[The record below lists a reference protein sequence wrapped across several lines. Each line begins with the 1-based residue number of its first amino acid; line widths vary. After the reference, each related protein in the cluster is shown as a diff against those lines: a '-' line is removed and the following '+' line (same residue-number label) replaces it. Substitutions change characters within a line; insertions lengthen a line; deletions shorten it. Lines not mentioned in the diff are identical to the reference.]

1 MLTGRNFGIC
11 LYVFEVLFP
20 YIWLLG
26 LAVFGIASW
35 WILVA
40 LLSLP
45 IALGNVRAIM
55 IYKKQNNDMCA
66 RLDEKTAQ
74 LQLLFSL
81 LMIIGM
87 SLSVYF

>member
-1 MLTGRNFGIC
+1 M
-11 LYVFEVLFP
+11 
-20 YIWLLG
+20 
-26 LAVFGIASW
+26 
-35 WILVA
+35 A

-87 SLSVYF
+87 SLSVFF